1 MGARKCPHDKKEDG
15 SSVNDD
21 TTSKKM
27 LQEKQAETKA
37 QKAKE
42 EESLQHYTWVV
53 KLYRCL
59 KKLSQM
65 KNPITGI
72 VMLII
77 YSTKTVMWRKI

>member
-37 QKAKE
+37 RKAKE
-42 EESLQHYTWVV
+42 EEGL
-53 KLYRCL
+53 
-59 KKLSQM
+59 
-65 KNPITGI
+65 
-72 VMLII
+72 
-77 YSTKTVMWRKI
+77 